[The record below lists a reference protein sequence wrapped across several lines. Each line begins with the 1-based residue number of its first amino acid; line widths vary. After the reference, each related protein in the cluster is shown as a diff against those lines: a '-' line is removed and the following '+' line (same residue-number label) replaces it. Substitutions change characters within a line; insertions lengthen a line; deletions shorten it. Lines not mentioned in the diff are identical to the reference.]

1 MTRPSLRFT
10 SYMLIF
16 MGLMFGLHPTS
27 VHAQQVSADIQIGNG
42 DKTLNSNTTLQT
54 KAGDKLTI
62 EIFATGYTDAQGLE
76 VILQLSDLTA
86 FVPDGQGNYA
96 SGSSPEF
103 EVPIKS
109 MADNQFKLSTVT
121 FQAAKSYTGDPKLVA
136 TLSLT
141 LSETFSSASITIL
154 STDFGGNA
162 VDPNIAFTL
171 TPPLNNLV
179 RNVSVTRRHSS
190 ARLTFSTKLATID
203 NTVRYRVKDATDW
216 LTVQTDLQSSTS
228 ADLITAVKAL
238 RTAGVNV
245 QRATPT
251 EWATALTTAN
261 ISDTSDTFI
270 AAIKVLDAALSTRA
284 HEVNIAGLTA
294 NTQYEYEIVAT
305 GIDGD
310 LSPTKTGNFKTRLSA
325 DVRPATISNINT
337 SITDKKSNHHLANQS
352 QQYHTI
358 QSLCTRCF
366 RCTRFFGCRKRNTF
380 YHQRIDLTPSP
391 PTKPD
396 TGY

>member
-162 VDPNIAFTL
+162 VDPNIDPNEFGQVAVN
-171 TPPLNNLV
+171 P
-179 RNVSVTRRHSS
+179 
-190 ARLTFSTKLATID
+190 A
-203 NTVRYRVKDATDW
+203 
-216 LTVQTDLQSSTS
+216 STS
-228 ADLITAVKAL
+228 IKRYFLIKKL
-238 RTAGVNV
+238 FMLN
-245 QRATPT
+245 
-251 EWATALTTAN
+251 EKLNKLN
-261 ISDTSDTFI
+261 IQ
-270 AAIKVLDAALSTRA
+270 
-284 HEVNIAGLTA
+284 ENMYG
-294 NTQYEYEIVAT
+294 
-305 GIDGD
+305 
-310 LSPTKTGNFKTRLSA
+310 
-325 DVRPATISNINT
+325 
-337 SITDKKSNHHLANQS
+337 
-352 QQYHTI
+352 
-358 QSLCTRCF
+358 
-366 RCTRFFGCRKRNTF
+366 
-380 YHQRIDLTPSP
+380 
-391 PTKPD
+391 
-396 TGY
+396 